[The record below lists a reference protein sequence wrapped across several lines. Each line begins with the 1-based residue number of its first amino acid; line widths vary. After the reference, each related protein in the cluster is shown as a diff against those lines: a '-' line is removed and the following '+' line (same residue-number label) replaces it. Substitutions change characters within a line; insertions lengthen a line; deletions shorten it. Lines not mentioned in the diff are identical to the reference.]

1 MSDDLSRREML
12 AMSAPAALFGSA
24 FAASALG
31 QAAQTDPA
39 NLAGATY
46 QPVKALLSE
55 AWDGTQYTLPPLP
68 YDYDALEP
76 HIDEQTMRLH
86 HDIHHQGYVNG
97 LNKTMAAVHAMT
109 ASGEIDAT
117 KLAALQ
123 RNLSFHGGGHVM
135 HTVFW
140 ATMSPN
146 GGGAPEFELAEAIDK
161 QYGSFDKFKAYFKAA
176 AAGVKGSGW
185 AVLGFD
191 PIGGNLITFSM
202 NDQDMR
208 TMAGFVPLLPID
220 VWEHA
225 YYLKYQNRRAEY
237 IDNWFEVVNWPA
249 VNSVYAPLKKMR
261 EG

>member
-31 QAAQTDPA
+31 QTAPN

-97 LNKTMAAVHAMT
+97 LNKATAAVQEMAA
-109 ASGEIDAT
+109 SGDIDGT
-117 KLAALQ
+117 KLYALQ
-123 RNLSFHGGGHVM
+123 RNLSFNGGGHM
-135 HTVFW
+135 LHSVFW

-146 GGGAPEFELAEAIDK
+146 GGGKPEFELAETIDK

-185 AVLGFD
+185 AVLGYE
-191 PIGGNLITFSM
+191 PLGGNLIVFSM
-202 NDQDMR
+202 NDQDMK
-208 TMAGFVPLLPID
+208 TMAGFTPLLPID

-225 YYLKYQNRRAEY
+225 YYLKYQNRRTEY

-249 VNSVYAPLKKMR
+249 VNSVFAPLKKMR